1 MGTIFKEDCYRRIF
15 QISQLNSDIRN
26 NIPHFLS
33 YTKLIHIPSK
43 TSVTEHISPH
53 DVGFPINSVLMIA
66 DVHESTPE
74 SPNKG
79 VSMSYVIF
87 KDDTNVYETDS
98 VVDIALHNDTDVDRQ
113 MKIEINFLYK
123 TINLPK

>member
-1 MGTIFKEDCYRRIF
+1 
-15 QISQLNSDIRN
+15 
-26 NIPHFLS
+26 
-33 YTKLIHIPSK
+33 
-43 TSVTEHISPH
+43 
-53 DVGFPINSVLMIA
+53 MIA

-98 VVDIALHNDTDVDRQ
+98 VVDIALHNDTDIDRQ
-113 MKIEINFLYK
+113 IKIEINFLYK
-123 TINLPK
+123 TINSSK